1 MTTALNFTLIGSN
14 VSGTVKNG
22 STNIANSWVGLM
34 KKESTGFYR
43 WIGGANSSGQGTF
56 GMSTIA
62 YGAGR
67 YRLEVNPP
75 WGSTLSRFSK
85 DIVVASDG
93 TFGVCA
99 STSDADVACTGSS
112 TNFVLSFP
120 TPNLALRVCGK
131 DGTGSTCTGV
141 SNAYV
146 NVFLASTGAY
156 VTGSNTNS
164 LGFARFRL
172 EDGEY
177 RGEANPNWTNP
188 DGTRVDFTFTIASGV
203 LTVPTT
209 ATGAVVAVDSS
220 STPRQLDVRLGS
232 PNVSGT
238 VKYDSDSNA
247 DTETV
252 TMANA
257 WVSVRNT
264 ATGAYTGTNTSS
276 TGQFKLDLAAGSY
289 VLTAYPN
296 NAVAKQPV
304 VASITVAVSGSTTTI
319 TETSDGTA
327 WYGVMDF
334 DARTINVQ
342 FTLTDVGTSAR
353 QVLILNSAGTEL
365 IGISSV
371 SPNSSG
377 NATHKLALPAGSY
390 IFRIQKL
397 LGDFPVSEAC
407 RSTGTIT
414 VTTTSGLDATAN
426 TSLTTWGDSFDATS
440 DVLACKPT

>member
-1 MTTALNFTLIGSN
+1 M
-14 VSGTVKNG
+14 
-22 STNIANSWVGLM
+22 
-34 KKESTGFYR
+34 
-43 WIGGANSSGQGTF
+43 
-56 GMSTIA
+56 
-62 YGAGR
+62 
-67 YRLEVNPP
+67 
-75 WGSTLSRFSK
+75 SRFSK

-264 ATGAYTGTNTSS
+264 GTGAYTGTNTSS

-327 WYGVMDF
+327 WNGVMDF

-426 TSLTTWGDSFDATS
+426 TSLTTWGNSFDATL
-440 DVLACKPT
+440 DVLACK